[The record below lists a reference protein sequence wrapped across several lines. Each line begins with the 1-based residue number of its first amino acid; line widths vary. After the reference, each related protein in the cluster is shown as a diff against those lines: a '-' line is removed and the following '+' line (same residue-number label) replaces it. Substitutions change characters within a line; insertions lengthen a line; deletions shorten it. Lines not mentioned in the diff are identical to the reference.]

1 MLRDNDRQKMFN
13 RRTAI
18 LAGGKVALLSALVA
32 RMYYLQVIESERYQ
46 TLAEDNRISLRLLP
60 PPRGRIIDRFGVPIA
75 INQQNY
81 RVVVIPEQAR
91 DLERTLNALGAII
104 PIGPADRRRVLR
116 EAKRKR
122 AFVPVTIRENL
133 TWPDVARIE
142 INTPD
147 LPGVNID
154 VGQSRFYPYGPS
166 TAHVLGYVA
175 PVSEGEA
182 KGNPL
187 LQLPGFR
194 IGKSGVERVYDAGLR
209 GTGGSSQVEVNAL
222 GRMIR
227 ELERQE
233 GQSGQELALTIDVGL
248 QKMASACLGDHSASA
263 VVLDVHTGAVLTL
276 VSTPSFDPLAFNKG
290 LTAAEWEALTK
301 NERAPLTNKAVA
313 GQYPPGSTFKV
324 VVAMAALE
332 RGAMIP
338 STRVFCPGSMKLGN
352 AEFNCWKKGGH
363 GSLDMIGG
371 LARSCDVYFYEA
383 AKRVG
388 MERIAA
394 MAERLGLG
402 KQLKIDLTGEQPG
415 LVPSNAWKK
424 KVFGV
429 SWQLG
434 ETLILGVGQGYIL
447 ATPLQLAV
455 MTARLVNGGKAVVPT
470 LCRDIATPNGFVPRT
485 DYNFESLGLVPEHLE
500 VIRKGMDTVVNV
512 PGGTG
517 YTARIKE
524 AAFRMGG
531 KTGTS
536 QVRRISRA
544 ERDTGVRKNED
555 LPWRL
560 RDHALFVGF
569 APVDAPR
576 YAAAC
581 VVEHGG
587 GGSAVAGPIVRDIL
601 AEAQRRNSAGP
612 AVSGTFSA
620 DRRQPP
626 GVGLPGTLNG
636 A

>member
-13 RRTAI
+13 RRTA
-18 LAGGKVALLSALVA
+18 LLVGGKVTLLSALVA

-60 PPRGRIIDRFGVPIA
+60 PPRGRIVDRFGVPIA
-75 INQQNY
+75 VNQQNY

-91 DLERTLNALGAII
+91 DLERTLDALGAII

-182 KGNPL
+182 KGDPL

-209 GTGGSSQVEVNAL
+209 GAGGSSQVEVNAL

-332 RGAMIP
+332 RGAMTP

-470 LCRDIATPNGFVPRT
+470 LCRDVATPNGFVPRT
-485 DYNFESLGLVPEHLE
+485 DYNFESLGLAPEHLD

-544 ERDTGVRKNED
+544 ERDAGVRKNED

-612 AVSGTFSA
+612 AASGTISA

-626 GVGLPGTLNG
+626 GGGQPSSLNG
-636 A
+636 V